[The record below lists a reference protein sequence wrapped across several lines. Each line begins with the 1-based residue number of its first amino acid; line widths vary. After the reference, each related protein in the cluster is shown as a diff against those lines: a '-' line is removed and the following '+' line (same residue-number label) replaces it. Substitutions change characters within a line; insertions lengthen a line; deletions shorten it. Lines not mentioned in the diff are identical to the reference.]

1 MPLYQFRDTETEEVF
16 SEMMSYND
24 KLQFLEDNP
33 HIKSVLGAPAIIGGV
48 GGVRNDDGFKEVLSK
63 ISEAHPGS
71 NLAAEH
77 GSKSSKEVKTR
88 QAVEKWRKS
97 QNKTTT

>member
-1 MPLYQFRDTETEEVF
+1 MPLYEFRDINTDKRFT
-16 SEMMSYND
+16 EMMSYDD
-24 KLQFLEDNP
+24 KVKFLEDNP
-33 HIKSVLGAPAIIGGV
+33 NFQSVIGAPSIIGGV
-48 GGVRNDDGFKEVLSK
+48 GGIRNDDGFKEVLSK

-71 NLAAEH
+71 NLAANH

-97 QNKTTT
+97 QNNNN